1 MLAVINRYKLF
12 LIILSLIL
20 LAVLLWMFISGQGSD
35 SDPSRGVFVLAHFL
49 KQGN

>member
-20 LAVLLWMFISGQGSD
+20 LTVLLWLFISGQEGEG
-35 SDPSRGVFVLAHFL
+35 DPSRGVFVLEYL
-49 KQGN
+49 YSL